1 MKGQPGTLD
10 VMVYNVAHPQ
20 TPVTQTWGDI
30 IHTRIHCSVFALG
43 LHTREEPGETE
54 GQCNR
59 MPHLMRECVVDLS
72 KRGGGRKDEA
82 LRLTFLC
89 LSHSKIIIH

>member
-1 MKGQPGTLD
+1 
-10 VMVYNVAHPQ
+10 MVYNVAHPR
-20 TPVTQTWGDI
+20 TPVTWTWEYI